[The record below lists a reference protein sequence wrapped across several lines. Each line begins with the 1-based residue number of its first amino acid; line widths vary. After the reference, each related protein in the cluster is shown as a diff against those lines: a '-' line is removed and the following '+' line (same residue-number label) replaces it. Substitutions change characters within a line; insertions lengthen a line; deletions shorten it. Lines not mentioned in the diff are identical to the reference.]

1 MSILSSYWLK
11 LYVGVSVLWSTTSA
25 VSHSRFVCDVCRTY
39 SACSAA
45 ICSTNY
51 VCRNCHSQWRGHAQ
65 AVPQALDLGVETNP
79 EFALWKDRPCWFIVL
94 LDINA
99 SRHWGFY
106 LFVIIIFFDTNF
118 SPGLQLF
125 YTACSNHHPVYSVFG
140 LTWDLGFGPKELDVG
155 ASTKSRDQNLCL
167 WSSYFNQNQEYFPV
181 QIFTESRVFESFIVD
196 YAWWLA
202 ACKSRILIFFDM
214 VGFVRQF

>member
-65 AVPQALDLGVETNP
+65 AVVPQALDLGLETNP

-106 LFVIIIFFDTNF
+106 LFVIIIFLTQTLVLVCN
-118 SPGLQLF
+118 SSTLHAATTILCTVYLVWPG
-125 YTACSNHHPVYSVFG
+125 
-140 LTWDLGFGPKELDVG
+140 
-155 ASTKSRDQNLCL
+155 
-167 WSSYFNQNQEYFPV
+167 
-181 QIFTESRVFESFIVD
+181 I
-196 YAWWLA
+196 
-202 ACKSRILIFFDM
+202 
-214 VGFVRQF
+214 